1 MMNKNNKINEIL
13 GLKNNK
19 NNYNFLLAK
28 KFIYKSLFII
38 INHLEINLFI

>member
-28 KFIYKSLFII
+28 KFIY
-38 INHLEINLFI
+38 NN